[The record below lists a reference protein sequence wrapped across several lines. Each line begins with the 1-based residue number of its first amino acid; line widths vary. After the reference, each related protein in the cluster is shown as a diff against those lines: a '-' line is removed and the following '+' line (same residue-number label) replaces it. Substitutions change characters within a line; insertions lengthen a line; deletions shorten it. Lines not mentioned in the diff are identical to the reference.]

1 MHSPPSTPYR
11 RLITYSRRDRRLHST
26 SPLPTCETQP
36 SRDSSS
42 CKEVHREEKVVD
54 KGLYT
59 SDTTSLRDAPPVAGI
74 EKQLAE
80 ALEELDAAKEKIGRY
95 EAAVEEDLSCDSS
108 VWTLHRRVDAMA
120 LEKGIPIPKRNPFK
134 WPPAGTPK
142 NHRSR
147 IV

>member
-1 MHSPPSTPYR
+1 MLNIS
-11 RLITYSRRDRRLHST
+11 
-26 SPLPTCETQP
+26 
-36 SRDSSS
+36 
-42 CKEVHREEKVVD
+42 VV
-54 KGLYT
+54 K
-59 SDTTSLRDAPPVAGI
+59 VAGI

-95 EAAVEEDLSCDSS
+95 EAAVEEDLSCD
-108 VWTLHRRVDAMA
+108 VCTLPAWQPCILPCGHSMCADCLYEDARHRRLSGRAIYSMKCGYCRSRITRAPIVSFDWQRRVDAMA